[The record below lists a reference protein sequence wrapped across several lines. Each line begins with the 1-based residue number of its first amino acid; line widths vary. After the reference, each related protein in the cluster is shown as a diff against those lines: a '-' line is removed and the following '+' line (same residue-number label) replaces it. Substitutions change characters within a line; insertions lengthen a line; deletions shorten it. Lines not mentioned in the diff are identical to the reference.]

1 MLVLL
6 DVDKTLIDRDY
17 RYTDDR
23 IRCVIRR
30 VIAAGHMVGLNSDTA
45 LVGLMPYHAELG
57 MNGPIIAERGA
68 LVYCPELRGAQTP
81 GPSLSTEFFV
91 YMRDRV
97 VGELTKDGTVEA
109 IFGNPSAIVRDRRYV
124 LQGSAPILL
133 VNALRR
139 RSCHFTARRLVGD
152 RYELDDE
159 LLERVVAAAR
169 ACAVDYEG
177 RLDWDVNHEYGVLI
191 VHDSENTKSR
201 GVRLVLDVY
210 DLDACVMIGDSF
222 ADHLNLP
229 EADQWA
235 VANASLD
242 YRARCS
248 RVASRDHTGGVIEL
262 LESLL

>member
-23 IRCVIRR
+23 IGDVIRR
-30 VIAAGHMVGLNSDTA
+30 VVAAGHMVGLNSDTA
-45 LVGLMPYHAELG
+45 LVGLTPYHTELG

-68 LVYCPELRGAQTP
+68 LVYRPDLEETETA

-91 YMRDRV
+91 GMRDRV
-97 VGELTKDGTVEA
+97 VGELTKDGNVEA
-109 IFGNPSAIVRDRRYV
+109 IFGNPSAIVRDRRYA
-124 LQGSAPILL
+124 LQGSAPVLL

-159 LLERVVAAAR
+159 SLERAVAAAR
-169 ACAVDYEG
+169 ACAGDYEG

-191 VHDSENTKSR
+191 VHDRENTKSR
-201 GVRLVLDVY
+201 GIQFVLDDY
-210 DLDACVMIGDSF
+210 DLDACVMIGDSS
-222 ADHLNLP
+222 ADYLNLP

-262 LESLL
+262 LESFL